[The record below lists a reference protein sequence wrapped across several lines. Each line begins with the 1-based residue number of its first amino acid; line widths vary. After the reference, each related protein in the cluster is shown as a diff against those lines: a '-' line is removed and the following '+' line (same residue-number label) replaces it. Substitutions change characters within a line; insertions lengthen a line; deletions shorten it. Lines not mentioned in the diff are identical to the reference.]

1 VSPGQDDSKPLVGST
16 TNENVIH
23 VSVFGDSG
31 LDVDAEHYEYEITM
45 LAFTF
50 DHYRPESDEGS
61 SEQLLNALLE
71 SYLVH
76 ARALTSFYY
85 PTSERKDD
93 VSAKQF
99 TGKKMDDTN
108 AVALRLIDVREDLN
122 KRLAHMTRRRR
133 IKPDGYNLGLIFGDI
148 LESHRRFV
156 EMMDVAHPGQDIFP
170 TVRELAEEFD
180 ERWGE
185 SYRRMASAPP
195 T

>member
-1 VSPGQDDSKPLVGST
+1 MSPGQDDSKPLVGST
-16 TNENVIH
+16 TNENVAH
-23 VSVFGDSG
+23 VSVFRDSG

-50 DHYRPESDEGS
+50 DHCRSESDEGS
-61 SEQLLNALLE
+61 SGQLLNALLE

-76 ARALTSFYY
+76 TRALTSFYY
-85 PTSERKDD
+85 PTSECKDD

-108 AVALRLIDVREDLN
+108 AVALRLINVRADLN
-122 KRLAHMTRRRR
+122 KRLAHITRRRR
-133 IKPDGYNLGLIFGDI
+133 IKPDDYNLVLIFGDI

-156 EMMDVAHPGQDIFP
+156 EMVDAAHPVQDVFP
-170 TVRELAEEFD
+170 TIRKLAEGFD